1 MNKRV
6 LGTATFIAGLSVGI
20 TAVVLN
26 KKSRIMLKE
35 KAIIVKENSSNFGEL
50 VKEKVTDIQSSV
62 VSISK
67 DIPKVFQ
74 KEDTV
79 DIIPEQLDIQPEK
92 EVVKGNVVEE
102 ELVEVGDLFTGN
114 GEVLAN

>member
-6 LGTATFIAGLSVGI
+6 LGTATFIAGLSVGV
-20 TAVVLN
+20 TAIVLN
-26 KKSRIMLKE
+26 KKNRIMLKE
-35 KAIIVKENSSNFGEL
+35 KAIV

-74 KEDTV
+74 KENTV
-79 DIIPEQLDIQPEK
+79 DIIPEQLDIQLEK
-92 EVVKGNVVEE
+92 EEVKGNVVEE
-102 ELVEVGDLFTGN
+102 ELAEVGDLFTGN
-114 GEVLAN
+114 GEALAK